1 MQLLDNPIQP
11 YAWGSPTAI
20 PDLLGVEPSG
30 EPQAELWMGAH
41 PAAPSHL
48 SGTSTSL
55 VDLIAGDPAGELG
68 AACLAEFGSTLPFL
82 MKVLAASAP
91 LSLQAHPDS
100 VQAKEGYERENAD
113 GIPLDAPHRNY
124 KDPSAKPEMIC
135 ALTPIEALMGF
146 RPPAETLA
154 VADALGVAA
163 LDPLLAVLR
172 EQPDG
177 EGLRAVFTLLMT
189 APTDQQRAV
198 VTEVADACRSRQDEL
213 ETARLVVRLAER
225 YPGDPGVVAAML
237 LDHVHLAPGEAAYL
251 PPGNLHAYIEGVGV
265 ELLANSDNV
274 LRCGFTTKHIDLP
287 ELLRV
292 LDFTPGSTRILTAD
306 AHGDFDTPAPQFRL
320 ARLEVAG
327 GGEVTLAPAGP
338 QILLCVEGNVVARS
352 ELGKVGLTRGQ
363 SAYAGAREGVVS
375 LAGEGTVFRAT
386 SGLR

>member
-1 MQLLDNPIQP
+1 MQLLDNPIRP
-11 YAWGSPTAI
+11 YPWGSRTAI
-20 PDLLGVEPSG
+20 PELLGVEPSG

-41 PAAPSHL
+41 DTTPSHV

-55 VDLIAGDPAGELG
+55 ADLIAADPAGELG
-68 AACLAEFGSTLPFL
+68 ASCLAEFGPKLPFL
-82 MKVLAASAP
+82 LKVLAAGEP
-91 LSLQAHPDS
+91 VSLQAHPDP

-113 GIPLDAPHRNY
+113 GIPLGAPHRNY

-146 RPPAETLA
+146 RAPAETLA

-163 LDPLLAVLR
+163 LEPLLAVLR

-189 APTDQQRAV
+189 APPDQQRAV
-198 VTEVADACRSRQDEL
+198 VSAVLEACRARQDEL

-237 LDHVHLAPGEAAYL
+237 LDHVHLAPGEAVFL
-251 PPGNLHAYIEGVGV
+251 PPGNLHTYLEGVGV

-274 LRCGFTTKHIDLP
+274 LRGGLTTKHIDLP

-292 LDFTPGSTRILTAD
+292 LDFTPGSTRILTVD
-306 AHGDFDTPAPQFRL
+306 ANGDFDTPAPEFRL

-327 GGEVTLAPAGP
+327 GAETTLPEAGP
-338 QILLCVEGNVVARS
+338 QILLCVGGSVVARS
-352 ELGKVGLTRGQ
+352 ELGKVGLTQGL
-363 SAYAGAREGVVS
+363 SAYAGARDGAVS